1 MVVLQLLDQYISV
14 RSVLLI
20 WSLYLLTT
28 VDYNFLIEFWTV
40 LKVKVGY
47 FLLFNLLLIKANKK
61 KFLKNNLIFFV
72 LYRIKPFYFFYE
84 RDKNIFF

>member
-20 WSLYLLTT
+20 WSLYLLTN
-28 VDYNFLIEFWTV
+28 VDYNILIEFWTV
-40 LKVKVGY
+40 LKVGY
-47 FLLFNLLLIKANKK
+47 FLFFNLLLIKANKIF
-61 KFLKNNLIFFV
+61 FLKNNLIFFV